1 MTKRR
6 YPGVFISFEGTE
18 GSGKSTQM
26 RLLVERLRIEKFSVV
41 ENQEPGATHIGRQIR
56 RIFLDPAHQEMAGM
70 TELLLVFAS
79 RAQAAAEIIVPAL
92 ERGDIVV
99 SDRFTD
105 STLAYQGEAR
115 GIGFDNVYAAHKLA
129 LGELLPDLTICITI
143 DLETGLGRAHQRNAA
158 SDEEVSEARLDR
170 QSLEFHQRVAEG
182 YRKIARSEPQR
193 FRLVDG
199 AGEPAAVAER
209 AWREVAPLLRESRA
223 DVPVRARPPGRAE
236 GAKD

>member
-1 MTKRR
+1 VSLPLKASPKRR

-26 RLLVERLRIEKFSVV
+26 RLLVERLRIERFSVV

-92 ERGDIVV
+92 QRGDIVV

-115 GIGFDNVYAAHKLA
+115 GIGFENVLAAHKLA
-129 LGELLPDLTICITI
+129 LGELLPDLTICVTI
-143 DLETGLGRAHQRNAA
+143 DLETGLGRAHKRNAA

-182 YRKIARSEPQR
+182 YRKIARLEPQR

-199 AGEPAAVAER
+199 AGEPAVVAER
-209 AWREVAPLLRESRA
+209 VWREVAPLLRDR
-223 DVPVRARPPGRAE
+223 
-236 GAKD
+236 